1 MDRLSN
7 VIPAAVEDL
16 LVREL
21 NHARAK
27 HPAFP
32 QTARE
37 ALPIILEELGEVAKS
52 INDSEP
58 PLKLYQE
65 VAQTAVTC
73 IRFLETNAS
82 IASQVTK
89 GSSFADDEEKVA
101 DMLILSKD
109 AFLDSYSYLTP
120 EDYDVTKIELM
131 ERLTIKYAAKQVNNG

>member
-1 MDRLSN
+1 MNKHIAEEVNS
-7 VIPAAVEDL
+7 V
-16 LVREL
+16 LVSEL
-21 NHARAK
+21 KYARDK
-27 HPAFP
+27 HPSFP
-32 QTARE
+32 DTPRE

-73 IRFLETNAS
+73 IRFLEAN
-82 IASQVTK
+82 ASQVTK
-89 GSSFADDEEKVA
+89 GSSFADDEDKVA

-131 ERLTIKYAAKQVNNG
+131 ERLAKNYGAKQVNNG